1 MSISISYS
9 GQETYYYIL
18 SSSLYSS
25 PLFFE
30 YVMELTK
37 KELSLLCSYLISL
50 WKNELA
56 DWLKVSYEKMID
68 TSNTDS
74 RSDTD

>member
-1 MSISISYS
+1 
-9 GQETYYYIL
+9 
-18 SSSLYSS
+18 
-25 PLFFE
+25 
-30 YVMELTK
+30 MELTK